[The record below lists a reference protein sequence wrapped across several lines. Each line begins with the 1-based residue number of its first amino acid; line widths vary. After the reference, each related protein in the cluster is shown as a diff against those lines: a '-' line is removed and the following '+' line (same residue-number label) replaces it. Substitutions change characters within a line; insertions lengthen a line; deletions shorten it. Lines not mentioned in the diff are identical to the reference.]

1 MSLSRKMRRARQSA
15 GRGTDDLKMSE
26 VLTDVAMPLLQQVPD
41 GDDEGYEMALRIG
54 VTLWNA
60 SRVDDEQVREKTIAD
75 LVSVADKHGAAG
87 MEALCREVIA
97 RAEYLYPD
105 VDRIIARV
113 KVDPLPGGRYN
124 VMVASAG

>member
-41 GDDEGYEMALRIG
+41 GDDQGYEMALKVG
-54 VTLWNA
+54 MALWNA
-60 SRVDDEQVREKTIAD
+60 SRGDDEQAREKTIAE
-75 LVSVADKHGAAG
+75 LVALADKHGAAG
-87 MEALCREVIA
+87 IEALCREVVA
-97 RAEYLYPD
+97 RAQQLYPR
-105 VDRIIARV
+105 VHRIIARV

-124 VMVASAG
+124 VQVASAG